1 MQAKRGLSE
10 QGMNAFGRGRLLG
23 GMSAVALA
31 FAASLAFAD
40 PQLPPG
46 LTASDVGAAA
56 RILAPFAPELT
67 SGSSGRVSFGGEDQG
82 GGAHRPSQQGSS
94 DDACDNGP
102 RDPPPIGRSEERPS
116 IGPAMPAPT
125 RGRGCAN
132 AVGSVEKPQV
142 LSLEA
147 PLNFGDVGQTTPL
160 LALFDTAAIRN
171 GSSPSSLDRF
181 ASARDDGRGLAESSQ
196 GPGPA
201 APDTPPPVVYD
212 PTVGPSLSPVQTALQ
227 AALSRFIA
235 RDDHRNPLGSGDWR
249 AARGAIATF
258 YAKRAYTPMWVSE
271 TGLTDVGRAA
281 LGQLKRASDDGL
293 NLSAFALPHDLGS
306 GLDPDTIAEAET
318 IVASAVVA
326 YAAQASGS
334 RVPPSHV
341 SGLIFATPSIADPG
355 VALAETA
362 AATDPARRLA
372 DFNPPQK
379 GYRALRDELKRL
391 ENPGVAE
398 RRFRVL
404 SADLDPDP
412 LLDLQEEGASQ
423 RTKRALNAPIHK
435 ASVSATS
442 AGANARQ
449 RAAILANMELW
460 RWEPRD
466 MGERRIEV
474 NLADFSVAVLEGDRV
489 IHQARVVVGKPETPT
504 PIFSDV
510 MRYVLI
516 NPSWQVPD
524 SIIKKEMAS
533 KLGAL
538 SRRGYEVKTVGGRL
552 TVRQLPGDDNA
563 LGRFAFMFPNDH
575 AIYLHDTP
583 SKDLFDEE
591 TRAFSHG
598 CIRVEDPQSLAVLV
612 LGGESTG
619 WTDERIEAAIGGKER
634 TVFLARPLPIHIE
647 YFTDFVDEFGGLK
660 ERPDV
665 YGLIRKVEVILALT
679 SQD

>member
-1 MQAKRGLSE
+1 MQAKRGLPE
-10 QGMNAFGRGRLLG
+10 RGMSAFGRGMVRTVLLSG
-23 GMSAVALA
+23 LSAVAIA
-31 FAASLAFAD
+31 CAASFAFAD
-40 PQLPPG
+40 PSPFLAPETPPIFG
-46 LTASDVGAAA
+46 DLADASPLVAVFTAARAARDPAPDVALFAVPKFDLASGADRAPREGALAAFAAA
-56 RILAPFAPELT
+56 PE
-67 SGSSGRVSFGGEDQG
+67 Q
-82 GGAHRPSQQGSS
+82 
-94 DDACDNGP
+94 
-102 RDPPPIGRSEERPS
+102 
-116 IGPAMPAPT
+116 GPAP
-125 RGRGCAN
+125 
-132 AVGSVEKPQV
+132 
-142 LSLEA
+142 
-147 PLNFGDVGQTTPL
+147 
-160 LALFDTAAIRN
+160 
-171 GSSPSSLDRF
+171 
-181 ASARDDGRGLAESSQ
+181 
-196 GPGPA
+196 
-201 APDTPPPVVYD
+201 PDNLQSVVYD
-212 PTVGPSLSPVQTALQ
+212 PTVGPSLSPMQSALQ
-227 AALSRFIA
+227 AALWRLVA
-235 RDDHRNPLGSGDWR
+235 RDDRRNPLGSGDWR
-249 AARGAIATF
+249 AARAAIAAF
-258 YAKRAYTPMWVSE
+258 YAKRAYTPIWVSE
-271 TGLTDVGRAA
+271 TGLTDVGRAV
-281 LGQLKRASDDGL
+281 LTQLKRASGDGL

-306 GLDPDTIAEAET
+306 GLDPDVIAEAEMT
-318 IVASAVVA
+318 MASAVVA
-326 YAAQASGS
+326 YAQQASGS

-341 SGLIFATPSIADPG
+341 SGLIFATPSIVAPG
-355 VALAETA
+355 IALAETA
-362 AATDPARRLA
+362 AARDPARRLA

-391 ENPGVAE
+391 ENPGITE

-423 RTKRALNAPIHK
+423 RTKRALNAHIHT
-435 ASVSATS
+435 ASAGGTLA

-449 RAAILANMELW
+449 RAAILANMEMW

-474 NLADFSVAVLEGDRV
+474 NVADFSVAVIEGDRI
-489 IHQARVVVGKPETPT
+489 IHQARMVVGKRETPT

-583 SKDLFDEE
+583 SKQLFDEE

-634 TVFLARPLPIHIE
+634 TVFLPRPLPIHIE

-665 YGLIRKVEVILALT
+665 YGLIRKVEVILART

>member
-1 MQAKRGLSE
+1 MR
-10 QGMNAFGRGRLLG
+10 AFGRVTVRTVLLSG
-23 GMSAVALA
+23 LSAVAIA
-31 FAASLAFAD
+31 CAASFAFAD
-40 PQLPPG
+40 PLPYLSPEAPPSFG
-46 LTASDVGAAA
+46 DLVDASPLVVV
-56 RILAPFAPELT
+56 FT
-67 SGSSGRVSFGGEDQG
+67 TGRVSRSPALDHTTFAEQKFDPAPAIAPQQAPAAFLWNRHREEPQG
-82 GGAHRPSQQGSS
+82 VERRPSFRTGY
-94 DDACDNGP
+94 
-102 RDPPPIGRSEERPS
+102 
-116 IGPAMPAPT
+116 
-125 RGRGCAN
+125 
-132 AVGSVEKPQV
+132 
-142 LSLEA
+142 
-147 PLNFGDVGQTTPL
+147 GD
-160 LALFDTAAIRN
+160 AAIQNRRS
-171 GSSPSSLDRF
+171 GPSSLDRF
-181 ASARDDGRGLAESSQ
+181 ASARDDGGRATETLEALE
-196 GPGPA
+196 PA
-201 APDTPPPVVYD
+201 LPDIPPPVVYD
-212 PTVGPSLSPVQTALQ
+212 PTASAPLSPMQGALR
-227 AALSRFIA
+227 ASLEGLVM
-235 RDDHRNPLGSGDWR
+235 RDDKRNPLGSGDWR
-249 AARGAIATF
+249 AARGAIAAF
-258 YAKRAYTPMWVSE
+258 YASRAYAPVWVNES
-271 TGLTDVGRAA
+271 GLTEGGRAA
-281 LGQLKRASDDGL
+281 LTQLERARDDGL
-293 NLSAFALPHDLGS
+293 NLSAFVLPRDLGS
-306 GLDPDTIAEAET
+306 GLEPDAIAEAET
-318 IVASAVVA
+318 TMASAVVA
-326 YAAQASGS
+326 YAEQATGS
-334 RVPPSHV
+334 RVAPSHV
-341 SGLIFATPSIADPG
+341 SPLIFATPSVADPG

-362 AATDPARRLA
+362 AAADPARRLA

-404 SADLDPDP
+404 SAELDPDP

-423 RTKRALNAPIHK
+423 RTKRALNAHIHT
-435 ASVSATS
+435 AS
-442 AGANARQ
+442 AGATFAVGASARQ
-449 RAAILANMELW
+449 RATILANMEMW

-489 IHQARVVVGKPETPT
+489 LHQARVVVGKPETPT

-524 SIIKKEMAS
+524 SIIKKEMMS

-583 SKDLFDEE
+583 SKDLFDQE

-598 CIRVEDPQSLAVLV
+598 CIRLEDPQSLAVLV

-647 YFTDFVDEFGGLK
+647 YFTDFVDEFGEIK

-665 YGLIRKVEVILALT
+665 YGLIRKVEVILAQT

>member
-1 MQAKRGLSE
+1 MS
-10 QGMNAFGRGRLLG
+10 AFGRGRRLG
-23 GMSAVALA
+23 GMSVIALA
-31 FAASLAFAD
+31 CAASLAFAD
-40 PQLPPG
+40 AQSAPGVPILSPEAPMSFGDLAGASPLLVVFTAAPAPRGPALDIALLAEPKLDLASAAPPG
-46 LTASDVGAAA
+46 
-56 RILAPFAPELT
+56 
-67 SGSSGRVSFGGEDQG
+67 Q
-82 GGAHRPSQQGSS
+82 
-94 DDACDNGP
+94 
-102 RDPPPIGRSEERPS
+102 
-116 IGPAMPAPT
+116 GPAP
-125 RGRGCAN
+125 
-132 AVGSVEKPQV
+132 
-142 LSLEA
+142 
-147 PLNFGDVGQTTPL
+147 
-160 LALFDTAAIRN
+160 
-171 GSSPSSLDRF
+171 
-181 ASARDDGRGLAESSQ
+181 
-196 GPGPA
+196 
-201 APDTPPPVVYD
+201 PDIPPPVVYD
-212 PTVGPSLSPVQTALQ
+212 PTVGPSLSPTQTALQ
-227 AALSRFIA
+227 AALGRVVA
-235 RDDHRNPLGSGDWR
+235 RDDKRNPLGGGDWR
-249 AARGAIATF
+249 AARGAIAAF
-258 YAKRAYTPMWVSE
+258 YAKRAYTPVWVSE
-271 TGLTDVGRAA
+271 NGLTDAGRAA
-281 LGQLKRASDDGL
+281 LTQLKRARDDGL
-293 NLSAFALPHDLGS
+293 NLSAFALPRDLGS
-306 GLDPDTIAEAET
+306 GLDPASIAEAET
-318 IVASAVVA
+318 TMASAVVA
-326 YAAQASGS
+326 YAQQATGS
-334 RVPPSHV
+334 RVAPSHV
-341 SGLIFATPSIADPG
+341 SPLIFVTPSVVDPG
-355 VALAETA
+355 IALAETA
-362 AATDPARRLA
+362 AAADPARRLA

-379 GYRALRDELKRL
+379 GYRALRDELRRL

-404 SADLDPDP
+404 STDLDADP

-423 RTKRALNAPIHK
+423 RTKRALNAHIHT
-435 ASVSATS
+435 ASMSAAFS
-442 AGANARQ
+442 GATARQ
-449 RAAILANMELW
+449 PAAILANMEMW
-460 RWEPRD
+460 RWEPRA

-510 MRYVLI
+510 LRYVLI

-538 SRRGYEVKTVGGRL
+538 SRRGYEVKTVGGRV

-647 YFTDFVDEFGGLK
+647 YFTDFVDEFGNLK

-665 YGLIRKVEVILALT
+665 YGLIRKVEAILARA

>member
-1 MQAKRGLSE
+1 MANMSTQPRPEERSRSVSKDAPASASFETALCRAAIQNEVCARTVG
-10 QGMNAFGRGRLLG
+10 AFFGRWGRGALLLSDL
-23 GMSAVALA
+23 SAVALA
-31 FAASLAFAD
+31 CAANLAFAD
-40 PQLPPG
+40 AAPAPG
-46 LTASDVGAAA
+46 VPILSPEAA
-56 RILAPFAPELT
+56 
-67 SGSSGRVSFGGEDQG
+67 VSFGDL
-82 GGAHRPSQQGSS
+82 A
-94 DDACDNGP
+94 DASP
-102 RDPPPIGRSEERPS
+102 LF
-116 IGPAMPAPT
+116 
-125 RGRGCAN
+125 
-132 AVGSVEKPQV
+132 AV
-142 LSLEA
+142 L
-147 PLNFGDVGQTTPL
+147 
-160 LALFDTAAIRN
+160 TAAHASRSPTLDLMTSAAPKFDAAPEQAPAGFIWNRP
-171 GSSPSSLDRF
+171 GPSSLDRF
-181 ASARDDGRGLAESSQ
+181 ASARDDGGRSAET
-196 GPGPA
+196 PKAREPA
-201 APDTPPPVVYD
+201 PPDAPPVVYD
-212 PTVGPSLSPVQTALQ
+212 PTVGPSLSPTQSALQ
-227 AALSRFIA
+227 AALGRLVA
-235 RDDHRNPLGSGDWR
+235 RDDKRNPLGGGDWR
-249 AARGAIATF
+249 AARAAIAAF
-258 YAKRAYTPMWVSE
+258 YAKRAYTPVWVSE
-271 TGLTDVGRAA
+271 NGLTDVGRAA
-281 LGQLKRASDDGL
+281 LTQLKRARDDGL
-293 NLSAFALPHDLGS
+293 NLSAFALPRDLGVR
-306 GLDPDTIAEAET
+306 LDPEAIAEAET
-318 IVASAVVA
+318 TMASAVVA
-326 YAAQASGS
+326 YAQQATGS
-334 RVPPSHV
+334 RVAPSHV
-341 SGLIFATPSIADPG
+341 SPLIFATPSVVDPG
-355 VALAETA
+355 IALAETA
-362 AATDPARRLA
+362 AAADPARRLA

-379 GYRALRDELKRL
+379 GYRALREELKRL

-423 RTKRALNAPIHK
+423 RTKRALNAHIRT
-435 ASVSATS
+435 ASMSATFS
-442 AGANARQ
+442 GATARQ
-449 RAAILANMELW
+449 RSTILANMEMW

-474 NLADFSVAVLEGDRV
+474 NLADFSVAVLEGDRIV
-489 IHQARVVVGKPETPT
+489 HQARVVVGKPETPT

-634 TVFLARPLPIHIE
+634 TVFLPRPLPIHIE
-647 YFTDFVDEFGGLK
+647 YFTDFVDEFGDLK

-665 YGLIRKVEVILALT
+665 YGLIRKVEVILART

>member
-1 MQAKRGLSE
+1 MGTFARGTVRTVLLS
-10 QGMNAFGRGRLLG
+10 GL
-23 GMSAVALA
+23 SAVAIVY
-31 FAASLAFAD
+31 AASFAFAD
-40 PQLPPG
+40 PLPYLSPE
-46 LTASDVGAAA
+46 
-56 RILAPFAPELT
+56 APP
-67 SGSSGRVSFGGEDQG
+67 SFGDLADASPLVVVFTAAQG
-82 GGAHRPSQQGSS
+82 T
-94 DDACDNGP
+94 
-102 RDPPPIGRSEERPS
+102 RDPAPDVDLLGEPKFDLASGADSAPRERPS
-116 IGPAMPAPT
+116 VPFAAAP
-125 RGRGCAN
+125 
-132 AVGSVEKPQV
+132 E
-142 LSLEA
+142 
-147 PLNFGDVGQTTPL
+147 
-160 LALFDTAAIRN
+160 
-171 GSSPSSLDRF
+171 
-181 ASARDDGRGLAESSQ
+181 
-196 GPGPA
+196 PGPA
-201 APDTPPPVVYD
+201 ASGIPPPVVYD
-212 PTVGPSLSPVQTALQ
+212 PTVGPSLSPIQSALQ
-227 AALSRFIA
+227 AAMGRLVA
-235 RDDHRNPLGSGDWR
+235 RDDRRNPLGSGDWR
-249 AARGAIATF
+249 AARGAIAAF
-258 YAKRAYTPMWVSE
+258 YASRAYAPVWVGE
-271 TGLTDVGRAA
+271 NGLTEAGRAA
-281 LGQLKRASDDGL
+281 LTQLKRARDDGL
-293 NLSAFALPHDLGS
+293 NLSAFVLPRDLGS
-306 GLDPDTIAEAET
+306 GLDPDAIAEAET
-318 IVASAVVA
+318 TIASAVVA
-326 YAAQASGS
+326 YAQQASGS

-341 SGLIFATPSIADPG
+341 SALIFATPGVIDPG

-362 AATDPARRLA
+362 MAADPAQRLA
-372 DFNPPQK
+372 AFNPPQK

-391 ENPGVAE
+391 DAPGVAQ
-398 RRFRVL
+398 RRQRAF
-404 SADLDPDP
+404 SAELDPDP
-412 LLDLQEEGASQ
+412 LLDPQTEAVP
-423 RTKRALNAPIHK
+423 RRIKRALNANIYP
-435 ASVSATS
+435 ASVSAAS

-449 RAAILANMELW
+449 RAAILANMEMW

-489 IHQARVVVGKPETPT
+489 IHQARVIVGKPETPT
-504 PIFSDV
+504 PIFSNV

-563 LGRFAFMFPNDH
+563 FGRFAFMFPNDH

-598 CIRVEDPQSLAVLV
+598 CIRVEDPQSLAELV

-647 YFTDFVDEFGGLK
+647 YFTDFVDEFGDLK

-665 YGLIRKVEVILALT
+665 YGLIRKVEVILARA

>member
-1 MQAKRGLSE
+1 MANMSTQPRPEERSRSVSKDAPASASFETALSRAAIQNE
-10 QGMNAFGRGRLLG
+10 VCARTVGAFFGRWGRGALLLSDL
-23 GMSAVALA
+23 SAVALA
-31 FAASLAFAD
+31 CAANLAFAD
-40 PQLPPG
+40 AAPAPG
-46 LTASDVGAAA
+46 VPILSPEAA
-56 RILAPFAPELT
+56 
-67 SGSSGRVSFGGEDQG
+67 VSFGDL
-82 GGAHRPSQQGSS
+82 A
-94 DDACDNGP
+94 DASP
-102 RDPPPIGRSEERPS
+102 LF
-116 IGPAMPAPT
+116 
-125 RGRGCAN
+125 
-132 AVGSVEKPQV
+132 AV
-142 LSLEA
+142 
-147 PLNFGDVGQTTPL
+147 F
-160 LALFDTAAIRN
+160 TAAHASRSPTLDLMTSAAPKFDAAPEQAPAGFIWNRP
-171 GSSPSSLDRF
+171 GPSSLDRF
-181 ASARDDGRGLAESSQ
+181 ASARDDDGRSTETPKALE
-196 GPGPA
+196 
-201 APDTPPPVVYD
+201 PDNPPPAVYD
-212 PTVGPSLSPVQTALQ
+212 PTVGPSLSPTQSALQ
-227 AALSRFIA
+227 AALGRLVA
-235 RDDHRNPLGSGDWR
+235 RDDKRNPLGGGDWR
-249 AARGAIATF
+249 AARAAIAAF
-258 YAKRAYTPMWVSE
+258 YAKRAYTPVWVSE
-271 TGLTDVGRAA
+271 NGLTDVGRAA
-281 LGQLKRASDDGL
+281 LTQLKRARDDGL
-293 NLSAFALPHDLGS
+293 NLSAFALPRDLGVR
-306 GLDPDTIAEAET
+306 LDPEAIAEAET
-318 IVASAVVA
+318 TMASAVVA
-326 YAAQASGS
+326 YAQQATGS
-334 RVPPSHV
+334 RVAPSHV
-341 SGLIFATPSIADPG
+341 SPLIFATPSVVDPG
-355 VALAETA
+355 IALAETA
-362 AATDPARRLA
+362 AAADPARRLA

-379 GYRALRDELKRL
+379 GYRALREELKRL

-423 RTKRALNAPIHK
+423 RTKRALNAHIHN
-435 ASVSATS
+435 ASVSATFS
-442 AGANARQ
+442 GATARQ
-449 RAAILANMELW
+449 RSTILANMEMW

-474 NLADFSVAVLEGDRV
+474 NLADFSVAVLEGDRIV
-489 IHQARVVVGKPETPT
+489 HQARVVVGKPETPT

-533 KLGAL
+533 KLGVL

-647 YFTDFVDEFGGLK
+647 YFTDFVDEFGDLK

-665 YGLIRKVEVILALT
+665 YGLIRKVETILART

>member
-1 MQAKRGLSE
+1 MQAKRRLSE
-10 QGMNAFGRGRLLG
+10 QGMSAFGRGTVRTVLLSG
-23 GMSAVALA
+23 LSAVAIA
-31 FAASLAFAD
+31 CAASFAFAD
-40 PQLPPG
+40 PFLSPETP
-46 LTASDVGAAA
+46 LSFAEIPYASPLVVVFTAA
-56 RILAPFAPELT
+56 RGARDPALDVALSAEPKFDLASGAESAPREGALAPFA
-67 SGSSGRVSFGGEDQG
+67 
-82 GGAHRPSQQGSS
+82 
-94 DDACDNGP
+94 
-102 RDPPPIGRSEERPS
+102 
-116 IGPAMPAPT
+116 
-125 RGRGCAN
+125 
-132 AVGSVEKPQV
+132 
-142 LSLEA
+142 
-147 PLNFGDVGQTTPL
+147 
-160 LALFDTAAIRN
+160 
-171 GSSPSSLDRF
+171 
-181 ASARDDGRGLAESSQ
+181 
-196 GPGPA
+196 A
-201 APDTPPPVVYD
+201 APRQALAPPDIPRPVVYD
-212 PTVGPSLSPVQTALQ
+212 PTVGPSLSPTQSALR
-227 AALSRFIA
+227 AALERLVL
-235 RDDHRNPLGSGDWR
+235 RDDRRNPLGSGDWR
-249 AARGAIATF
+249 AVRGAIAAF
-258 YAKRAYTPMWVSE
+258 YARRFYAPLWVSE
-271 TGLTDVGRAA
+271 NGLTSAGRAA
-281 LGQLKRASDDGL
+281 LAQLERAPDDGL
-293 NLSAFALPHDLGS
+293 NLSAFALPRDLGS
-306 GLDPDTIAEAET
+306 NLDADAIAETET
-318 IVASAVVA
+318 TMASAVVA
-326 YAAQASGS
+326 YAEQASGS
-334 RVPPSHV
+334 RVPPWHV

-362 AATDPARRLA
+362 GARDPARRLA

-391 ENPGVAE
+391 DTPGVAE

-423 RTKRALNAPIHK
+423 RTKRALNAHIHK
-435 ASVSATS
+435 ASVSLTS

-449 RAAILANMELW
+449 RAAILANMEMW

-647 YFTDFVDEFGGLK
+647 YFTDFVDEFGEIK

-665 YGLIRKVEVILALT
+665 YGLIRKVEAILART

>member
-1 MQAKRGLSE
+1 MQAKRRRLSE
-10 QGMNAFGRGRLLG
+10 REMSVFGRGRLG
-23 GMSAVALA
+23 GISVIAPA
-31 FAASLAFAD
+31 FAATLAFAD
-40 PQLPPG
+40 AQSAPG
-46 LTASDVGAAA
+46 VQ
-56 RILAPFAPELT
+56 ILSPEAP
-67 SGSSGRVSFGGEDQG
+67 VSFGDL
-82 GGAHRPSQQGSS
+82 A
-94 DDACDNGP
+94 DASP
-102 RDPPPIGRSEERPS
+102 LV
-116 IGPAMPAPT
+116 
-125 RGRGCAN
+125 
-132 AVGSVEKPQV
+132 AV
-142 LSLEA
+142 
-147 PLNFGDVGQTTPL
+147 F
-160 LALFDTAAIRN
+160 TAAEHASAALVWNRHREEQSDAAIQNRRF
-171 GSSPSSLDRF
+171 GPSSLDRF
-181 ASARDDGRGLAESSQ
+181 ASARDDGGRSTGAPKALE
-196 GPGPA
+196 PA
-201 APDTPPPVVYD
+201 LPDNPPPVVYD
-212 PTVGPSLSPVQTALQ
+212 PTASAPLSPVQSALQ
-227 AALSRFIA
+227 TAMGRLVA
-235 RDDHRNPLGSGDWR
+235 RDDHRNPLGLGDWR
-249 AARGAIATF
+249 AARAAIAAF
-258 YAKRAYTPMWVSE
+258 YANRAYAPVWVSE
-271 TGLTDVGRAA
+271 NGLTDVGRAA
-281 LGQLKRASDDGL
+281 LAQLKRARDDGL
-293 NLSAFALPHDLGS
+293 NLSAFALPHDLGVR
-306 GLDPDTIAEAET
+306 LDPDAIAEAEVT
-318 IVASAVVA
+318 MASAVVA
-326 YAAQASGS
+326 YAQQATGS
-334 RVPPSHV
+334 RVLPSHV
-341 SGLIFATPSIADPG
+341 SPLIFARPSVVDPG
-355 VALAETA
+355 LALAETA
-362 AATDPARRLA
+362 AAADPARRLA

-398 RRFRVL
+398 RRFRAL

-423 RTKRALNAPIHK
+423 GTKRALNAHIHN
-435 ASVSATS
+435 ASVSAAFS
-442 AGANARQ
+442 GATARQ
-449 RAAILANMELW
+449 RTAILANMEMW
-460 RWEPRD
+460 RWEPRA

-489 IHQARVVVGKPETPT
+489 IHQARVVVGKPETAT

-538 SRRGYEVKTVGGRL
+538 SRRGYEVKTVGGRV

-634 TVFLARPLPIHIE
+634 TVFLPRPLPIHIE
-647 YFTDFVDEFGGLK
+647 YFTDFVDEFGDLK
-660 ERPDV
+660 ERPDI
-665 YGLIRKVEVILALT
+665 YGLIRKVEVILARA

>member
-1 MQAKRGLSE
+1 MS
-10 QGMNAFGRGRLLG
+10 AFGRARARTVLMSGL
-23 GMSAVALA
+23 SAVAITC
-31 FAASLAFAD
+31 AASFALAD
-40 PQLPPG
+40 PFLSAEPPTSLG
-46 LTASDVGAAA
+46 ENPYASPLVAVFNAHANRSPALDLTTLADPSFDLAPERAAA
-56 RILAPFAPELT
+56 A
-67 SGSSGRVSFGGEDQG
+67 FG
-82 GGAHRPSQQGSS
+82 
-94 DDACDNGP
+94 
-102 RDPPPIGRSEERPS
+102 
-116 IGPAMPAPT
+116 
-125 RGRGCAN
+125 
-132 AVGSVEKPQV
+132 
-142 LSLEA
+142 
-147 PLNFGDVGQTTPL
+147 
-160 LALFDTAAIRN
+160 
-171 GSSPSSLDRF
+171 PSSLDRF

-196 GPGPA
+196 GPA
-201 APDTPPPVVYD
+201 AADNPSPVAYD
-212 PTVGPSLSPVQTALQ
+212 PTVGPSLSPVKSALQ
-227 AALSRFIA
+227 AALWRLVA
-235 RDDHRNPLGSGDWR
+235 RDDRRNPLGGGDWR
-249 AARGAIATF
+249 AARGLIAAF
-258 YAKRAYTPMWVSE
+258 YAKRGYTPLWVGE
-271 TGLTDVGRAA
+271 NGLTEAGRAA
-281 LGQLKRASDDGL
+281 LTQLKRASDDGL
-293 NLSAFALPHDLGS
+293 SVSALALPRDPGS
-306 GLDPDTIAEAET
+306 GLQPDAIAEAET
-318 IVASAVVA
+318 TMASAVVA
-326 YAAQASGS
+326 YAQQATGS
-334 RVPPSHV
+334 RVPPSRV
-341 SGLIFATPSIADPG
+341 SPFIFATPSVVDPG
-355 VALAETA
+355 IALAETA
-362 AATDPARRLA
+362 GAADPAKRLA

-391 ENPGVAE
+391 ENPDVAE

-404 SADLDPDP
+404 SADFDPDP
-412 LLDLQEEGASQ
+412 LLDLQDEGASQ
-423 RTKRALNAPIHK
+423 RTKRALNAHIHK
-435 ASVSATS
+435 ASVSAASS
-442 AGANARQ
+442 AANARQ
-449 RAAILANMELW
+449 RAAILANMEMW

-474 NLADFSVAVLEGDRV
+474 NLADFSLAVLEGDRV

-583 SKDLFDEE
+583 SKQLFDEE

-647 YFTDFVDEFGGLK
+647 YFTDFVDEFGEMK

-665 YGLIRKVEVILALT
+665 YGLIRRVEAILARE